1 MRAKQKEPE
10 SSDLE
15 PPGLSLRRRALR
27 RWLPA
32 TVGAYVLLVVTGCCN
47 PSTPVDWVMNLP
59 PTAEYDDLHAA
70 EDEPT
75 LVILQHGIWRSSSA
89 LWRLERSLENHGYE
103 VLNSS
108 YPSTRKTIEE
118 HAALLEKRIEA
129 RLAGREDNLP
139 RLCFVG
145 HSMGGLVIRSYLQR
159 PDARRAD
166 TCVFL
171 GTPHRGASLA
181 DAKKESWW
189 FPLVMGDQAALQ
201 LSPSDPFYAT
211 LGPVPCANIGT
222 IIGGQGDDEG
232 LSRKIAGDDDG
243 TVGVAEAHLPEETGS
258 VLLKTGHTRLSFTSE
273 PIRMV
278 LRFLKFRA
286 F

>member
-1 MRAKQKEPE
+1 MHVNSNPKSKASKPQTTRGRVLK
-10 SSDLE
+10 
-15 PPGLSLRRRALR
+15 

-32 TVGAYVLLVVTGCCN
+32 LVAAYLVLVLSGCCN

-59 PTAEYDDLHAA
+59 PNSEYEDLRAPD
-70 EDEPT
+70 DEPT
-75 LVILQHGIWRSSSA
+75 LVILQHGIWRSSWA
-89 LWRLERSLENHGYE
+89 LWRLERSLEEHGYE
-103 VLNSS
+103 VLNTS

-129 RLAGREDNLP
+129 RLKDRAGELP

-159 PDARRAD
+159 PAARKAD

-171 GTPHRGASLA
+171 GTPHRGASMA

-189 FPLVMGDQAALQ
+189 FPLVMGGKAALQ
-201 LSPSDPFYAT
+201 LSPSAAIYT
-211 LGPVPCANIGT
+211 SLGPVPCAEIGT

-232 LSRKIAGDDDG
+232 LSEEIPGDDDG
-243 TVGVAEAHLPEETGS
+243 TVGVTEAHLQEETDS
-258 VLLKTGHTRLSFTSE
+258 VLLKTGHTRLSFTAE
-273 PIRMV
+273 PIHMV
-278 LRFLKFRA
+278 LRFLKLRA

>member
-1 MRAKQKEPE
+1 MSLKQTEPGNNNQD
-10 SSDLE
+10 S
-15 PPGLSLRRRALR
+15 PGLSLRRRLFR

-32 TVGAYVLLVVTGCCN
+32 LLGTYLLLVVTGCCN

-59 PTAEYDDLHAA
+59 PNAEYDDLRVD
-70 EDEPT
+70 ENEPT

-89 LWRLERSLENHGYE
+89 LWRLERSLEEHGYE

-118 HAALLEKRIEA
+118 HAALLEKHIEK
-129 RLAGREDNLP
+129 RLAGREDSLP

-159 PDARRAD
+159 PGARRAD

-181 DAKKESWW
+181 DAKKETWW
-189 FPLVMGDQAALQ
+189 FPLVMGDKAALQ
-201 LSPSDPFYAT
+201 LSPSSPFYTT
-211 LGPVPCANIGT
+211 LGSVPCAVIGT
-222 IIGGQGDDEG
+222 IIGGQGDDKG
-232 LSRKIAGDDDG
+232 LHAQIPGDDDG
-243 TVGVAEAHLPEETGS
+243 TVGVSEAHLPEETDS
-258 VLLKTGHTRLSFTSE
+258 VVLKTGHTRLSFTSE

-278 LRFLKFRA
+278 LRFLKLRA